1 MFGDSSWKY
10 KLGGHARALSAFW
23 IVKFKWNL
31 RVWLLCKTGFVI
43 RKKGCL
49 VTHNCKQVSIKRWS
63 FEIPLKISLLWM
75 IFLSRLLRRQIS
87 ASQLMLE
94 KGLNQ
99 MLAKSFRQK
108 NVWFGTQYQDFA
120 LNWLTTEFKQTQDWL
135 SWIPSSVRRPLKRVV
150 LVSWCKIVKRRLAS
164 G

>member
-1 MFGDSSWKY
+1 MLISFIVTRCFSPCSVIQTGKMNLVAMPGPFQLFELWN
-10 KLGGHARALSAFW
+10 LS
-23 IVKFKWNL
+23 L

-49 VTHNCKQVSIKRWS
+49 VTLDCKQVSIKRWS

-75 IFLSRLLRRQIS
+75 IFLTRLLRRQIS
-87 ASQLMLE
+87 ASQLILE

-108 NVWFGTQYQDFA
+108 NILFGTQILLSIDS
-120 LNWLTTEFKQTQDWL
+120 TTEFKQTQDWL
-135 SWIPSSVRRPLKRVV
+135 SWTPRFLVASDVHSS
-150 LVSWCKIVKRRLAS
+150 